1 MCVDLLSVDV
11 AFTLASDSSVVRLR
25 GSCIGRVRRRELY
38 AVTLQEE
45 VEPVAAANR
54 VQAWTV
60 GARAGRSEH
69 GWDGRGPQP
78 PGTHLPL
85 ATADRT

>member
-11 AFTLASDSSVVRLR
+11 AFTLASDSNVVRLR
-25 GSCIGRVRRRELY
+25 GSCIDRVRRRELY
-38 AVTLQEE
+38 AVTLQGE

-60 GARAGRSEH
+60 GARAGRSRT
-69 GWDGRGPQP
+69 GGTDAVRRR
-78 PGTHLPL
+78 PGLTCP
-85 ATADRT
+85 